1 MRQIV
6 NFLVGFTRALEQ
18 IKTNTA
24 LSLKVYVDCAER
36 RWFVFF
42 LGIFSPFGG
51 RLGRRKILMRPTQFA
66 AKKLYRSPIFAHEKS
81 GAEAPP

>member
-1 MRQIV
+1 LCRE
-6 NFLVGFTRALEQ
+6 AL
-18 IKTNTA
+18 IR
-24 LSLKVYVDCAER
+24 L
-36 RWFVFF
+36 F